1 MSQGT
6 QSGVG
11 TRAGGSTTYPGYFQS
26 QQQKVQDSISRAEHK
41 AKKEARKAEKKADK
55 AKKKAGE
62 KAEKADSI
70 QGGGPDAVLEEA
82 LYLRADPLA

>member
-6 QSGVG
+6 QSGAG
-11 TRAGGSTTYPGYFQS
+11 TRAGGTTTYPGYFQS

-82 LYLRADPLA
+82 LYLRANPLA